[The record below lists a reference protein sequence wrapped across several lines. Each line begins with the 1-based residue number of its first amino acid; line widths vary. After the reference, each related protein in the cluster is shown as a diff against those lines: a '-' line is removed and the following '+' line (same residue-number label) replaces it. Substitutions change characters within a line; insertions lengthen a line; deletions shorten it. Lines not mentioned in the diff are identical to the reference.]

1 MLTCVTEDKERKIEV
16 IKEMNKE
23 GKEKERDDKDKE
35 MKSNNRKN
43 KNEVAEKKGKEG
55 VCM

>member
-1 MLTCVTEDKERKIEV
+1 MLTRVTEDKERKIEV

-23 GKEKERDDKDKE
+23 GKEKEREDKEKE

-43 KNEVAEKKGKEG
+43 KNEAEKKDKG